1 MATKYIYLS
10 GKGKWIKAHKPD
22 AEYNNYTMQL
32 YPNEA
37 SMKVFNESGL
47 SLAPKS
53 DADGTYIT
61 FRRPETKLIKD
72 EVVKFGPPS
81 VFGVDGKPFDGL
93 IGNGSEVTIKV
104 SVFDT
109 RKGPGHRWEGVKV
122 DKLVEYVPA
131 NATAVAATGNAAPAL
146 PF

>member
-1 MATKYIYLS
+1 M
-10 GKGKWIKAHKPD
+10 
-22 AEYNNYTMQL
+22 
-32 YPNEA
+32 
-37 SMKVFNESGL
+37 V
-47 SLAPKS
+47 SLA
-53 DADGTYIT
+53 
-61 FRRPETKLIKD
+61 
-72 EVVKFGPPS
+72 
-81 VFGVDGKPFDGL
+81 
-93 IGNGSEVTIKV
+93 NGSEVTIKV